1 MKRPRIN
8 CGEEIKTGM
17 SAKGATWNDASSSN
31 TELALHA
38 RILSRINSKVE
49 LEVSS
54 SEGSKLLELKSI
66 KIKKTTELR
75 NEINTLLSN

>member
-1 MKRPRIN
+1 LRISVS
-8 CGEEIKTGM
+8 EEILDKNNLM
-17 SAKGATWNDASSSN
+17 LLK
-31 TELALHA
+31 ELFQRHPG
-38 RILSRINSKVE
+38 NSKVE

-54 SEGSKLLELKSI
+54 PEGSKLLELKSI

>member
-1 MKRPRIN
+1 MHI
-8 CGEEIKTGM
+8 G
-17 SAKGATWNDASSSN
+17 NDAVDFSGSKVILNNAYFSSISDKAISVG
-31 TELALHA
+31 E
-38 RILSRINSKVE
+38 NSKVE

-54 SEGSKLLELKSI
+54 EGDVPKLLELKSI